1 MQELPTKEEEE
12 IKSIESLGKQKL
24 KRGRP
29 ARSKVKKT
37 SKYIIFFFF
46 FFEHFYYGSD
56 SALSPLISSA
66 PFGCVALPSL

>member
-46 FFEHFYYGSD
+46 FLNTFIMVVIQ
-56 SALSPLISSA
+56 LLA
-66 PFGCVALPSL
+66 P